1 MNRKSR
7 KTRSGVKDANV
18 LNTRKPLAPTHK
30 SKGFSFCRRQV
41 HWGVDVSPT
50 TNALIRLVLMT
61 AQSSGRISRT
71 RRWVDA
77 HWGFLRRADDAYTGT
92 DGKRKALIRG
102 YSNQGC
108 AHDCS
113 ARFAL
118 QGVRRSR
125 PRWELSGLISLGR
138 IARLLHVWNNEKVI
152 KLIVLRALNPLTKR
166 TFT

>member
-1 MNRKSR
+1 MSLTNE
-7 KTRSGVKDANV
+7 N
-18 LNTRKPLAPTHK
+18 PLLQHTKARGFLL
-30 SKGFSFCRRQV
+30 SSASSLGRGCISDDKGFDKICPDDS
-41 HWGVDVSPT
+41 
-50 TNALIRLVLMT
+50 AIIRTIFPHTPL
-61 AQSSGRISRT
+61 GF
-71 RRWVDA
+71 A
-77 HWGFLRRADDAYTGT
+77 HWGFLRRADDAYTGNEC
-92 DGKRKALIRG
+92 KRKALIRG

-125 PRWELSGLISLGR
+125 PRWEL
-138 IARLLHVWNNEKVI
+138 ALLDNSRTNRPFPPQVGEQKVI